1 MTTEAKKY
9 WQEFKEFAVKGD
21 VVDLAVAVVIGGAFG
36 KIVSSL
42 VADIIMPPIGLIMG
56 GINFS
61 DIKIVLKEAVLKA
74 NGAVAT
80 PAVAINIGTFV
91 QNIFDFLIVAL
102 SVFFMIKMIGRL
114 KTRLRA
120 VINEEEKKEEEIKP
134 LTKDQELL
142 VEIRDL
148 LKKQKSEESGEKN

>member
-74 NGAVAT
+74 NGTVGA

-102 SVFFMIKMIGRL
+102 SVFFMIKLIGRL
-114 KTRLRA
+114 KKRLKLVA
-120 VINEEEKKEEEIKP
+120 EEERSEAKVIP

-142 VEIRDL
+142 GEIRDL
-148 LKKQKSEESGEKN
+148 LKKQKSAKLEEK